1 MARRE
6 RSTRL
11 AGRFSSVEAMVRATS
26 DDKSFA
32 DEFEQRMAR
41 RRIINLL
48 ISLRGA
54 RGLTQKDIAAR
65 LNCTQSRVSKIEN
78 SIDEEIGFGDLR
90 EYASALGLTTQIV
103 FMSRKAK
110 TVDRVK
116 FHAMQIK
123 SLVERLAGLAQ
134 KDPAIAKGVS
144 DFFGEAAFNL
154 LRILQ
159 EAAEKLPDEALST
172 NETGTVVEICG
183 PAEAQALPP
192 PPKRVR
198 KTRKGRTTADA
209 V

>member
-11 AGRFSSVEAMVRATS
+11 TAKFSSVEAMVRATS

-32 DEFEQRMAR
+32 DDFEQEMAR

-65 LNCTQSRVSKIEN
+65 INWTQSRVSKIEN

-90 EYASALGLTTQIV
+90 KYASALGLTIQVV
-103 FMSRKAK
+103 FLSRNAQ

-123 SLVERLAGLAQ
+123 NLVDTLAGLAQ
-134 KDPAIAKGVS
+134 SDPAIARGVS
-144 DFFGEAAFNL
+144 DFFGEAAHNL
-154 LRILQ
+154 LKILQ
-159 EAAEKLPDEALST
+159 EAAEKLPEEALST
-172 NETGTVVEICG
+172 KDTGTVVEICG

-198 KTRKGRTTADA
+198 KTRKGRETADA

>member
-1 MARRE
+1 MAERE

-11 AGRFSSVEAMVRATS
+11 ASRSSSVEAMVRATS

-54 RGLTQKDIAAR
+54 KGLTQKDIAAR

-78 SIDEEIGFGDLR
+78 SSDEEIDFGDLR
-90 EYASALGLTTQIV
+90 KYASALGLTTQV
-103 FMSRKAK
+103 VLMSRGTK

-123 SLVERLAGLAQ
+123 KLVHKLAGLAQ
-134 KDPAIAKGVS
+134 SDPAIAMGVS
-144 DFFGEAAFNL
+144 DFFGEAAYNL
-154 LRILQ
+154 LKILQ
-159 EAAEKLPDEALST
+159 EAADKLPDESLST
-172 NETGTVVEICG
+172 RDTGTEVEICG
-183 PAEAQALPP
+183 PAEVTALPP

-198 KTRKGRTTADA
+198 KTKKDRTTAGP